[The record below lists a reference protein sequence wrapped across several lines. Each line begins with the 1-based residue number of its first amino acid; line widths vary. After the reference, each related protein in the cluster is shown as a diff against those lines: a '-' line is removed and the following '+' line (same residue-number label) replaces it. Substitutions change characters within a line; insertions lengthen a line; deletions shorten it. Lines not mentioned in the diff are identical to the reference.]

1 MLFVSLGI
9 AKTHNVCQVGR
20 SESKYS
26 PRYTKTAKHTCTD
39 ADFKTKSKMSVCNF
53 ALAAFVSES
62 ESISQRFSSRK
73 GLRSRP
79 RQLTEILIFLDVDV
93 DGDGNDDD
101 DIT

>member
-26 PRYTKTAKHTCTD
+26 PRYTKTTKHTCTD
-39 ADFKTKSKMSVCNF
+39 ADFKTESKMSVCNF

-79 RQLTEILIFLDVDV
+79 RQLTEILISLDV